1 MEFTE
6 MRNKL
11 MENFNEMTK
20 DVDHLFEVAVNKDEL
35 WNLYLDSFPAGTN
48 EIYRE
53 RRWHDCSCCRQFIK
67 TIGNVVVIKNGEII
81 TIWDFRTDDSTYQ
94 PVLDALSSFI
104 KSHAVSN
111 IFVSKFKKIGTLQNY
126 EELENGKV
134 QEWTH
139 FYLELPD
146 KFVDRSSR
154 SEGDI
159 KGSFRDTRNVFKRSL
174 DEITMDAIDTILELT
189 NSNTLYKGEEWKGV
203 LGEFKKY
210 KKEYDKLTSDVERDN
225 YAWEQSV
232 KAGIAIGRIRNH
244 SIGTLLVNVSE
255 EMDLDTAVKKYEQIV
270 APVNYKRP
278 KAIYTKKMLE
288 DAKKTITELGYLDSL
303 QRRFANLD
311 DITVNNILFSNR
323 DAAKRIVG
331 ADDIFGEMEKDV
343 AVNPRKFSKVDEIP
357 VKDFIE
363 NILPTAKDIE
373 IYLENKHTS
382 NMVSLI
388 APKIKNSKTM
398 FKWNNGFSWAYSGNI
413 TDSDITQ
420 RVQNAGGR
428 IDGVL
433 RFSHSWNYEG
443 MRNGSLMD
451 LHVFM
456 PGSNQKVEYK
466 NGKEIHDNYGN
477 NERVGWNHRQ
487 HLPSGG
493 VQDVDYVNV
502 APVGYIPVENTTF
515 PSIEKLK
522 EGIYTFKIHNWNF
535 RNPTTGGFKAE
546 IAFDGQVYR
555 FIRREPLQHKEW
567 ITLAKLELKNGHFE
581 IIEMMENDT
590 TPIEIWG
597 LKTNQFI
604 PVSAISYSPNY
615 FDEQDGIG
623 HRHLFFFLKDCVNAE
638 EPNGYYN
645 EFLKNELAE
654 HKRVFEAL
662 GAKCH
667 VENTEDQLSGIG
679 FSMTKR
685 AELIVKVKGA
695 TERIMKVKF

>member
-6 MRNKL
+6 MRDRL
-11 MENFNEMTK
+11 MKHFVEMAK
-20 DVDHLFEVAVNKDEL
+20 DVDHLFEVAVDKDEM
-35 WNLYLDSFPAGTN
+35 WNLYLDSFLAGTN

-53 RRWHDCSCCRQFIK
+53 RREHDCSCCRQFIK
-67 TIGNVVVIKNGEII
+67 TIGNAVMIRNNQIT

-94 PVLDALSSFI
+94 PVLDALSNFI
-104 KSHAVSN
+104 KSHAVSD
-111 IFVSKFKKIGTLQNY
+111 IYVSKFKKIGILQNY
-126 EELENGKV
+126 EELENGKA

-174 DEITMDAIDTILELT
+174 DEITMDAIDTILELI

-203 LGEFKKY
+203 LDEFKKY

-270 APVNYKRP
+270 APANYKRP

-323 DAAKRIVG
+323 DTAKRIVG

-343 AVNPRKFSKVDEIP
+343 AVNPRKFSKADEISAT
-357 VKDFIE
+357 DFIDKV
-363 NILPTAKDIE
+363 IPTAKE
-373 IYLENKHTS
+373 VEVFVENKHDKNFIS
-382 NMVSLI
+382 MI
-388 APKIKNSKTM
+388 APCNKDAKTM
-398 FKWNNGFSWAYSGNI
+398 FKWNNGLSWAYTGNI
-413 TDSDITQ
+413 TDSDMK
-420 RVQNAGGR
+420 QNVKAAGGNV
-428 IDGVL
+428 DGVL
-433 RFSHSWNYEG
+433 RFSIQWNESG
-443 MRNGSLMD
+443 KDNSDLDAHCIESNGHEIFFGSDRKPRMSSMGGQLD
-451 LHVFM
+451 IDITQPNTQM
-456 PGSNQKVEYK
+456 PGKAS
-466 NGKEIHDNYGN
+466 
-477 NERVGWNHRQ
+477 
-487 HLPSGG
+487 
-493 VQDVDYVNV
+493 
-502 APVGYIPVENTTF
+502 VENITWLDKSRMKPGVYKF
-515 PSIEKLK
+515 FVNQYAARGSK
-522 EGIYTFKIHNWNF
+522 
-535 RNPTTGGFKAE
+535 GFKAE
-546 IAFDGQVYR
+546 VEFDGEIHSFEYNRPVSGNVQVAEVIMDNNGN
-555 FIRREPLQHKEW
+555 FIIKE
-567 ITLAKLELKNGHFE
+567 KLSGNST
-581 IIEMMENDT
+581 ISSRN
-590 TPIEIWG
+590 IWG
-597 LKTNQFI
+597 VNTNQFV
-604 PVSAISYSPNY
+604 PVSVISYSPNY

-623 HRHLFFFLKDCVNAE
+623 HRHLFFFLKNCVNTE
-638 EPNGYYN
+638 EPSGYYN
-645 EFLKNELAE
+645 EFLKNELSE

-667 VENTEDQLSGIG
+667 VEDTEDQLSGIG

-695 TERIMKVKF
+695 IERIMKVKF

>member
-11 MENFNEMTK
+11 MEHFNEMVK
-20 DVDHLFEVAVNKDEL
+20 DVDHLFEVAVDKDEM
-35 WNLYLDSFPAGTN
+35 WNLYLDSFPVGTN

-53 RRWHDCSCCRQFIK
+53 RREHDCSCCRQFIK
-67 TIGNVVVIKNGEII
+67 TIGNAVAIRNSKIT
-81 TIWDFRTDDSTYQ
+81 TIWDFQTNDSTYQ
-94 PVLDALSSFI
+94 PVLDALSNFI
-104 KSHAVSN
+104 RSHAVSD
-111 IFVSKFKKIGTLQNY
+111 IYVSKFKKIGTLQNY
-126 EELENGKV
+126 EELENGKI

-139 FYLELPD
+139 FYIELPD
-146 KFVDRSSR
+146 RFVDKSTR

-159 KGSFRDTRNVFKRSL
+159 KGGFRDTRNVFKRSL
-174 DEITMDAIDTILELT
+174 DEITIDAIDTILELI

-210 KKEYDKLTSDVERDN
+210 KKEYDKLDTNIEKEN
-225 YAWEQSV
+225 YAWEKSV

-270 APVNYKRP
+270 APANYKRP

-288 DAKKTITELGYLDSL
+288 DAKKTITKLGYMDSL

-323 DAAKRIVG
+323 DATKRISG
-331 ADDIFGEMEKDV
+331 AYDIFEEMEKEV
-343 AVNPRKFSKVDEIP
+343 AVNPRKFSKVEEVP
-357 VKDFIE
+357 VRDFIE

-388 APKIKNSKTM
+388 APKNKDAKTM
-398 FKWNNGFSWAYSGNI
+398 FKWDNGISWAYSGNI

-433 RFSHSWNYEG
+433 RFSHSWNYDG

-466 NGKEIHDNYGN
+466 NGKEIHNNYGN
-477 NERVGWNHRQ
+477 NERVGWNHRR
-487 HLPSGG
+487 HSLSGG
-493 VQDVDYVNV
+493 VQDVDYTSI

-515 PSIEKLK
+515 PSIDKLK

-555 FIRREPLQHKEW
+555 FIRKEPLQHKEW

-581 IIEMMENDT
+581 IVEMMENDT

-597 LKTNQFI
+597 LKTNQFV
-604 PVSAISYSPNY
+604 PVSVISYSPNY

-623 HRHLFFFLKDCVNAE
+623 HKHLFFFLKNCVNPE
-638 EPNGYYN
+638 DPNGYYN
-645 EFLKNELAE
+645 EFLKNELLE
-654 HKRVFEAL
+654 HKRVFETL

-667 VENTEDQLSGIG
+667 VEDTEDQLSGIG

-685 AELIVKVKGA
+685 AELIVKVKSA